1 MQFIKKVKRER
12 SYYFEHSPKL
22 NSFCMPSTHTVN
34 SFSYRLFGFSTLI
47 ISTATPQLLSES
59 EKD

>member
-1 MQFIKKVKRER
+1 MQFIKKVKREL
-12 SYYFEHSPKL
+12 SYYFEHSL
-22 NSFCMPSTHTVN
+22 ELSIFNMPSTHTAN

-47 ISTATPQLLSES
+47 ISTATQQLLSES